1 MDADKVEVWC
11 LLLAWD
17 SLASDAFASPRR
29 PKRRNRFRP
38 PRADFSMDSSPE
50 LRDATR
56 PPRGLL
62 GLGLSLS
69 PVAKREK
76 GVEDRWRR
84 KRRGGFEF

>member
-1 MDADKVEVWC
+1 
-11 LLLAWD
+11 
-17 SLASDAFASPRR
+17 
-29 PKRRNRFRP
+29 
-38 PRADFSMDSSPE
+38 MDSSPE